1 MLGEKPHITPK
12 SSKTRKDLKPFFKN
26 GVLSEKPESVI
37 PGFINA
43 FSYGLIRYA
52 GDSRTAK
59 SGAERPLSV
68 LIETDNSNNSEKI
81 HKYFKDAFLENGVE
95 AGKNLTEF
103 DLKIE
108 IRAKKMVEIEVFESE
123 NEKLFPIPQLA
134 VNYIEHSLNTET
146 GL

>member
-1 MLGEKPHITPK
+1 MLGEKPHFTPK
-12 SSKTRKDLKPFFKN
+12 SSKTRKDLKPFFRN
-26 GVLSEKPESVI
+26 GILSEKPENI
-37 PGFINA
+37 TPGFTNA

-68 LIETDNSNNSEKI
+68 LIETDNSKKSEKI
-81 HKYFKDAFLENGVE
+81 FEYFKDAFLENGVE
-95 AGKNLTEF
+95 AGKNLAEF
-103 DLKIE
+103 DLKID
-108 IRAKKMVEIEVFESE
+108 IRAKDLVEIEVFESE